1 MGFRF
6 KSKVYR
12 LVFEGEL
19 AGLEVMCRSGTVQQ
33 FIAISQM
40 EGAEDIASPGEESTQ
55 ATIKNMN
62 SFNKLCAAFSA
73 SLSSWNLEDEAT
85 GTPVPATLEG
95 LFSQDVDLVLDII
108 DAWMEAVT
116 RARTPQGPEESDES
130 TVDIPDYLP
139 MEALG

>member
-33 FIAISQM
+33 FVAISQL
-40 EGAEDIASPGEESTQ
+40 EGAAGEESTT
-55 ATIKNMN
+55 ATLNNMN
-62 SFNKLCAAFSA
+62 NFNKLCAAFSV
-73 SLSSWNLEDEAT
+73 SLSSWNLEDEVT
-85 GTPVPATLEG
+85 GLPVPTTLEG
-95 LFSQDVDLVLDII
+95 LFSQDIDLVLDII
-108 DAWMEAVT
+108 DAWMTGIAGTKSKDSSEA
-116 RARTPQGPEESDES
+116 QESEES

-139 MEALG
+139 MEVLG